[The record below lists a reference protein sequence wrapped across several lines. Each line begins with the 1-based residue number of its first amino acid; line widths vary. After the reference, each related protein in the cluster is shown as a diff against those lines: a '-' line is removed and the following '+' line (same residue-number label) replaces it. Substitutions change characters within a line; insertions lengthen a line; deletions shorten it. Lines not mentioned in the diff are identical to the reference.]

1 MSITYTVL
9 DFPNIGIK
17 GQVFYCPGS
26 YVEGGITSGGA
37 VVSTFEPGGYGML
50 DIAPARRDESV
61 ADPEISWLMSQTN
74 GQIFRVAL
82 TATPQLLTE
91 RTINDR
97 AVAQY
102 PTALFT
108 KRSLRSTFTDG
119 ALKGGRT
126 VKIDTSEIGPSLK
139 RGHLIGHDNSCYMVD
154 SVTYVTSGEATVIVS
169 PPLRSAVAIDD
180 VVRFTP
186 FFTGQIINGSEIR
199 ASYDSANNGAID
211 MPVIR
216 MREVIL

>member
-9 DFPNIGIK
+9 DFPQIGIK

-26 YVEGGITSGGA
+26 YTEGGITSGGA
-37 VVSTFEPGGYGML
+37 IVSSFEPGGYGML

-61 ADPEISWLMSQTN
+61 TDPEISWLMSQTN
-74 GQIFRVAL
+74 GQIFRVLL
-82 TATPQLLTE
+82 TTTPQTLTE

-102 PTALFT
+102 PTTLFA
-108 KRSLRSTFTDG
+108 KRSLRSTFTDD
-119 ALKGGRT
+119 ALKGSRT

-139 RGHLIGHDNSCYMVD
+139 RGHLIGHNNSCYMVD
-154 SVTYVTSGEATVIVS
+154 SVTYETSGEATVIVN
-169 PPLRSAVAIDD
+169 PPLRSAIAIDD

-186 FFTGQIINGSEIR
+186 FFTGQIINGAEIR

-211 MPVIR
+211 LPTIR

>member
-17 GQVFYCPGS
+17 GQAFYCPGS

-61 ADPEISWLMSQTN
+61 SDPEISWLMSQTN

-102 PTALFT
+102 PTTLFA
-108 KRSLRSTFTDG
+108 KRSLRSTFTDD

-154 SVTYVTSGEATVIVS
+154 SVSYETGGEATVIVS
-169 PPLRSAVAIDD
+169 PPLRADIEIGDT
-180 VVRFTP
+180 VRFTP

-211 MPVIR
+211 LPTIR